1 MDVLLRQVRL
11 QLRLLLLLRPQVRL
25 LHSGLLLGWVWP
37 QSLLPL
43 HRSVLPAAARLL
55 LGSERRRLL
64 EPMLQQLLLGLL
76 LLLRPHILLLCLIR
90 CLRRLLPHPA
100 VICWCGKAGPC
111 TAAQVGAAITQNR
124 RPPAGCAAALES
136 GQACLQARAHGRC
149 LLTCEPRGDRTYS
162 QIQMGYSTCARP
174 FA

>member
-1 MDVLLRQVRL
+1 MMDVLLRQVRL

-37 QSLLPL
+37 RSLPL

-55 LGSERRRLL
+55 LRGERRRLL
-64 EPMLQQLLLGLL
+64 ESMLQQLLSGLL
-76 LLLRPHILLLCLIR
+76 LRLVR

-100 VICWCGKAGPC
+100 VICWCGEAGPC
-111 TAAQVGAAITQNR
+111 TAAHIGAAVTQNR

-136 GQACLQARAHGRC
+136 RQACLQAPAHGRC
-149 LLTCEPRGDRTYS
+149 LLTCEPRGNKPCS